1 MPTRAQRLEQ
11 QQEMRVGDEGREAP
25 MRLPE
30 PRDGAAEHQPP
41 IDPHRLEH
49 RAPDRRGKVALDQVF
64 EAQEIVTGAGLPV
77 AGLGLDGPG
86 RGLAV
91 GRALRAADGGVE
103 LIQPA
108 ELPQFGS
115 EHAVI
120 LRQAARI
127 VSLHID
133 DMAVLNAH
141 LTDDP
146 RTDGGT
152 ISGRATRQELFRPLA
167 ACVSARFA

>member
-1 MPTRAQRLEQ
+1 
-11 QQEMRVGDEGREAP
+11 

-30 PRDGAAEHQPP
+30 SRDRAAEDQTP
-41 IDPHRLEH
+41 IDPHGMEN

-64 EAQEIVTGAGLPV
+64 EPQEIVTGAGLPV
-77 AGLGLDGPG
+77 ACLGLDGPG
-86 RGLAV
+86 CGLAV
-91 GRALRAADGGVE
+91 GCDLRAANGGSK

-108 ELPQFGS
+108 KFAQFGS

-120 LRQAARI
+120 LRQTARI

-141 LTDDP
+141 LLLIP
-146 RTDGGT
+146 RL
-152 ISGRATRQELFRPLA
+152 TRGLYQA
-167 ACVSARFA
+167 A